1 MMAALREACRSLWIA
16 IGYFTRIPVPAS
28 VGFSQD
34 GLNRAARF
42 FPLVGWLVGAAG
54 ALAYWLA
61 SRTVPAPGVA
71 VAASMVAT
79 LLLTGAFHEDGLADC
94 ADGFGGGYTP
104 EDRLRIM
111 RDSRIGAFGAIAV
124 CMALLLKWQL
134 LTAMAAQHAA
144 VAMAAMVAAHAA
156 SRGMAVSYLLTH
168 DYARMEGKAKPVA
181 QPMGRR
187 DAAWAALF
195 GGLPLLG
202 FGMACAAIAVA
213 VLLAARWALGRYF
226 TRRLGGITGD
236 CLGLAQQVFEL
247 LVLWVLL
254 AWTSS

>member
-1 MMAALREACRSLWIA
+1 
-16 IGYFTRIPVPAS
+16 
-28 VGFSQD
+28 
-34 GLNRAARF
+34 
-42 FPLVGWLVGAAG
+42 
-54 ALAYWLA
+54 
-61 SRTVPAPGVA
+61 
-71 VAASMVAT
+71 
-79 LLLTGAFHEDGLADC
+79 
-94 ADGFGGGYTP
+94 
-104 EDRLRIM
+104 M

-144 VAMAAMVAAHAA
+144 AAMAAMVAAHAA

-236 CLGLAQQVFEL
+236 CLAGPAGLRTARTVGVAGMDIILIRHARPAMAAGLCYGRTDLPLDEPMDPDAASIADKL
-247 LVLWVLL
+247 PRIRRSGCWPARCSV
-254 AWTSS
+254 AC